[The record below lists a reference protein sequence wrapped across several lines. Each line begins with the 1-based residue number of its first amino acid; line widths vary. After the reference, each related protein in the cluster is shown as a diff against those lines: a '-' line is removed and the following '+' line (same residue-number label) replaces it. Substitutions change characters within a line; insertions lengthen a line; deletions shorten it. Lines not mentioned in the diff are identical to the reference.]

1 MSAMATSAVRA
12 PARVNKQAITRELI
26 LRRIFQYTILSA
38 LAFLIIGPITVAV
51 LGGLKTTG
59 EIFAEPFGE
68 IFAEPFGLPA
78 VARWEN
84 YGGILVSELFWRQLG
99 NSLLIVGGTTLGT
112 VFFSSLLAFVFAR
125 LDFPGRDARLDFP
138 GRDLLFNY
146 FTLGLLFPLTVA
158 FLPVFIQVRNLGLI
172 DNHLGIILPLVAFGI
187 PGSTLILRGFFRA
200 IPAELEDA
208 SYIDGCGT
216 LGFFWYVLLPL
227 ARPALG
233 AIVVLQTIVSWNE
246 YFLPLL
252 ILTDDSKWPLPLGI
266 MQFQGQYGTDWGR
279 VMAFVSILMIPAVV
293 SILMIPA
300 VLFYIFTQK
309 YIVTG
314 LTGGELK
321 G

>member
-12 PARVNKQAITRELI
+12 PARINKQAITRELI

-59 EIFAEPFGE
+59 EIFAEPFG
-68 IFAEPFGLPA
+68 LPE

-84 YGGILVSELFWRQLG
+84 YGSILVSELFWRQLG

-125 LDFPGRDARLDFP
+125 LDFPGRDV
-138 GRDLLFNY
+138 LFNY

-279 VMAFVSILMIPAVV
+279 VMAFVSILMIPAV
-293 SILMIPA
+293 
-300 VLFYIFTQK
+300 LFYIFTQK